1 MEKAAS
7 ENQIAW
13 LKSDV
18 NNTWSSDEQSA
29 SRARK
34 KVKELLQKLKGLHSG
49 GSNSKQGQVREIS
62 EKLNTEFSL
71 RQAEKRRTFE
81 LTEKLLASGK
91 GGYTANVSNA
101 SAPELARRL
110 QGQIGARLRAQ
121 NETKEVKVK
130 LAEQVATYELT
141 K

>member
-1 MEKAAS
+1 METISMAEKHAQGLSSQIDELKMEKAAS

-29 SRARK
+29 SRAQK

-81 LTEKLLASGK
+81 LT
-91 GGYTANVSNA
+91 
-101 SAPELARRL
+101 
-110 QGQIGARLRAQ
+110 
-121 NETKEVKVK
+121 
-130 LAEQVATYELT
+130 
-141 K
+141 